1 MRAPALLLCV
11 PLALGLAACGS
22 SGDDRAGSAPTP
34 GASVTPVAS
43 GTPACAPT
51 GQGTT
56 NLAVKP
62 VVVRGNV
69 PAPADTTTYDIVCG
83 AGQVAQRGDSVE
95 VKYVG
100 VLYSNGQEFDSSWK
114 VAPDRTLGFQVG
126 GANIIPGFSK
136 GVEGMR
142 VGGRR
147 EVVVPAKDAYGD
159 QGIGDIPPGATLIF
173 VLDLVKVG

>member
-1 MRAPALLLCV
+1 MRALLVAL
-11 PLALGLAACGS
+11 PLVAALAGCGS
-22 SGDDRAGSAPTP
+22 DGGKEAASTPTP
-34 GASVTPVAS
+34 GASVTPLAS

-51 GQGTT
+51 GRGTT

-62 VVVRGNV
+62 TVERGSV
-69 PAPADTTTYDIVCG
+69 PAPTETTTYDIVCG
-83 AGQVAQRGDSVE
+83 AGQVARKGDNVQ

-100 VLYSNGQEFDSSWK
+100 VLYTDGREFDSSWK
-114 VAPDRTLGFQVG
+114 VAPDYTLSFQVG
-126 GANIIPGFSK
+126 GGNIIPGFSK

-147 EVVVPAKDAYGD
+147 EVVIPAKDAYGD

-173 VLDLVKVG
+173 VLDLVKAG